1 MKRARLLLADD
12 HTLLLDAFRNL
23 LEPEFE
29 IVGTVEDGGSLLEA
43 APKLNPDVILID
55 VAMPLLN
62 GIEAARRLKKMMPH
76 TKLIFLTMHGE
87 PSYVTQALHDG
98 ASGYVLKR
106 SAASELVAA
115 IHEVLKGGIHVTPLV
130 TKGMVDTLVKGPPKP
145 LGLTARQRE
154 VLQLVAEGKSVKKIA
169 SLLEIS
175 PRTVE
180 FHQARIRDTLGVRS
194 AAELTKYAIRSGIVP
209 A

>member
-29 IVGTVEDGGSLLEA
+29 IVGTVEDGRSLLEA